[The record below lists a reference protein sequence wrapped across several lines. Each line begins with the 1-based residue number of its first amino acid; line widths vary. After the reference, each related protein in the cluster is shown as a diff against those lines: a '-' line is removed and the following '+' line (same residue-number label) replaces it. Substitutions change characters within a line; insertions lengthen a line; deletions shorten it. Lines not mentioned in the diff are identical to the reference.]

1 MSFESEQLSFCI
13 APSLLIPF
21 LCIGHCIMTRNT
33 EDRHLLELK
42 VLKCTVIF
50 TTSDIFQTS
59 STYCEGCGVAVT
71 AQIFFFAPAKCFFGE
86 IFVFLLYCLKHS
98 D

>member
-1 MSFESEQLSFCI
+1 MSFESEQLSFCV

-71 AQIFFFAPAKCFFGE
+71 AQIFFLLQPNVSLVK
-86 IFVFLLYCLKHS
+86 FLFS
-98 D
+98 SFIV